1 MTEIRTRAPQRASV
15 TLATTLLSLAAAVA
29 LMPSGALAQKGER
42 PYMGSRQILTID
54 GAPVM
59 VRSVSGGEPYGEL
72 VSAQGGPDGATKKHI
87 GSVKYSSIVAEVGA
101 DDLREWISQA
111 WAGKQNPKNGAV
123 STADVNYKSTSERQ
137 FMNALITETTI
148 PALDGAS
155 KDAGYLTVRLTPAAV
170 VLRKGAGADVRGTVG
185 PKQKTWMRSNFRFEL
200 GDLPTSR
207 VARIDSFTVR
217 SPAMSMATGELR
229 TVQSVAA
236 VQFPNL
242 RLSISQADLQPWA
255 DWAESFIVQG
265 QNGDNAEKSGAVVFL
280 SPNMKDEIGRI
291 TLSNCGILSLTQPGA
306 EAEKIARFEV
316 ELYCEK
322 MTMENKP

>member
-1 MTEIRTRAPQRASV
+1 MTEIRTRAADRASL
-15 TLATTLLSLAAAVA
+15 TLSRSLLPLTAAVVLLPA
-29 LMPSGALAQKGER
+29 LALAQRVER
-42 PYMGSRQILTID
+42 TYMGSRQILTID

-59 VRSVSGGEPYGEL
+59 VRSVGGGEPRGEL
-72 VSAQGGPDGATKKHI
+72 VSAQGGPDGTTKKHI
-87 GSVKYSSIVAEVGA
+87 GKVKYSDIVAEVGA
-101 DDLREWISQA
+101 DDLRDWIAQA
-111 WAGKQNPKNGAV
+111 WAGKQSPKNGAV
-123 STADVNYKSTSERQ
+123 VTADLNYRSTAERQ

-148 PALDGAS
+148 PTLDGAS
-155 KDAGYLTVRLTPAAV
+155 KDAGYLTVKLTPAAV
-170 VLRKGAGADVRGTVG
+170 VSRKGAGVDVRGAIG
-185 PKQKTWMRSNFRFEL
+185 PKQRTWLRSNFRFEL
-200 GDLPTSR
+200 GDLPTNR

-217 SPAMSMATGELR
+217 SLAIGAPSGEVR
-229 TVQSVAA
+229 TVQSVGA

-280 SPNMKDEIGRI
+280 APNMKDEIGRI

-322 MTMENKP
+322 MAMENKP